1 MGFSYSS
8 IVAFILVAA
17 LVVTLLKTINDIIF
31 RKSKHEND
39 SSWSFRATFY
49 SKVWCMAWFI
59 VILFC
64 GIWNELISYILLGIF
79 LIVNLFQMYYYT
91 KLHMCPESSDGIDF
105 CSLIVPR
112 ISFEIISIELLL
124 FRFLVF
130 LVNNP
135 A

>member
-8 IVAFILVAA
+8 IVVFILVAA

-39 SSWSFRATFY
+39 SFWSFRATFY

-130 LVNNP
+130 LMEK
-135 A
+135 

>member
-1 MGFSYSS
+1 MGFAYSN
-8 IVAFILVAA
+8 IVSFVLVTA
-17 LVVTLLKTINDIIF
+17 LVITFLKTISDTIL

-39 SSWSFRATFY
+39 SSWSFCAAFY
-49 SKVWCMAWFI
+49 SKVWCMAWFT

-64 GIWNELISYILLGIF
+64 GTWNELISYILLGIF

-105 CSLIVPR
+105 CSLIVPS

-130 LVNNP
+130 LMEK
-135 A
+135 

>member
-1 MGFSYSS
+1 MGFAYSN
-8 IVAFILVAA
+8 IVSFVLVTA
-17 LVVTLLKTINDIIF
+17 LVITFLKTISDTIL

-39 SSWSFRATFY
+39 SSWSFCAAFY
-49 SKVWCMAWFI
+49 SKVWCMAWFT

-64 GIWNELISYILLGIF
+64 GTWNELISYILLGIF

-105 CSLIVPR
+105 CSLIIPR

-130 LVNNP
+130 LMEK
-135 A
+135 

>member
-1 MGFSYSS
+1 MFKTIYVNFLLTL
-8 IVAFILVAA
+8 IFFKFIFL
-17 LVVTLLKTINDIIF
+17 LFFTSFITFLKTISDTIL

-39 SSWSFRATFY
+39 SSWSFCAAFY
-49 SKVWCMAWFI
+49 SKVWCMAWFT

-64 GIWNELISYILLGIF
+64 GTWNELISYILLGIF

-112 ISFEIISIELLL
+112 ISVLSVAL
-124 FRFLVF
+124 
-130 LVNNP
+130 
-135 A
+135 

>member
-8 IVAFILVAA
+8 IVVFILVAA

-39 SSWSFRATFY
+39 SSWSFLAAFY
-49 SKVWCMAWFI
+49 SKVWCMTWFI

-130 LVNNP
+130 LMEK
-135 A
+135 

>member
-1 MGFSYSS
+1 MGFAYSN
-8 IVAFILVAA
+8 IVSFVLVTA
-17 LVVTLLKTINDIIF
+17 LVITFLKTISDTIL

-39 SSWSFRATFY
+39 SSWSFCAAFY
-49 SKVWCMAWFI
+49 SKVWCMAWFT

-130 LVNNP
+130 LMEK
-135 A
+135 